1 MNPRAVNEV
10 KNAVIKQLFSDYHL
24 VPKSPTLY
32 KFDDYQMMEELLAFL
47 SSEMDIDP
55 VTIRSKSRKTF
66 AVRTRQIFFY
76 IVKKTMYSNIDLTTI
91 GSFAGGKD
99 HATVLHGIG
108 VCENLSETDKV
119 FREHLK
125 YLSLKFKNKFEQEH
139 KITVMSDGWKKNNK
153 SK

>member
-47 SSEMDIDP
+47 SSEMDIDH
-55 VTIRSKSRKTF
+55 VTIRSKSQKRF
-66 AVRTRQIFFY
+66 AVETRQVFFY
-76 IVKKTMYSNIDLTTI
+76 IVKKVMYSNIDLTTI
-91 GSFAGGKD
+91 GNFAGGKD
-99 HATVLHGIG
+99 HATVHYGIDM
-108 VCENLSETDKV
+108 CENRMETEV
-119 FREHLK
+119 AFRERIK
-125 YLSLKFKNKFEQEH
+125 YLSDKFKNKFEREH
-139 KITVMSDGWKKNNK
+139 QITVMSDGWKKNNK